1 MDNKKK
7 LFVGGLSYDTTDES
21 LGELFSQAGTVESA
35 AVIRD
40 RMSGRSKGF
49 GFVEM
54 ATEEEAEKAISTLS
68 GQSLDGREI
77 SVNIARPKVE
87 NPDRGGSGG
96 GGGRFGRR

>member
-21 LGELFSQAGTVESA
+21 LGELFSQA